1 VTLLLI
7 IYYYILKYYSSQEIA
22 AKEIITKFYES
33 CHIARPMKWLDYPLK
48 DSSSRG
54 DEDYELDEMNDI
66 LGALSVSEETMVV

>member
-1 VTLLLI
+1 
-7 IYYYILKYYSSQEIA
+7 
-22 AKEIITKFYES
+22 
-33 CHIARPMKWLDYPLK
+33 MKWLDYPLK